1 MKYRIRHAIL
11 DALSFICIGL
21 ISFGLPA
28 LFLIAIGGGQ

>member
-11 DALSFICIGL
+11 DFLAVICIG
-21 ISFGLPA
+21 IIGFGLPA